1 MPPTP
6 TTPLFVDL
14 DGTVLRSD
22 LLFESVLWLLRHKP
36 WVLLLAPFWLMRGRA
51 RLKFE
56 VANRAQPI
64 IESQPRNPEFDAF
77 LRGEAERGRDL
88 ILISAS
94 DERLTRLVAN
104 HVGHFVDAIGSD
116 ESTNL
121 KGHNKLIRIRHL
133 CGDSAFAYAG
143 DSAADLVIWQHAEQ
157 RITVNASKEI
167 RTQLANHQPVSRE
180 TLHFDIPGSSLRAF
194 WRALRPHQWLKN
206 SLLFLPLLLSHQADD
221 LPLLFAACVGFI
233 SFSLCAS
240 SVYLLNDM
248 LDLESDRQ
256 HVSKHKRPF
265 ASGDLSLRFGF
276 VAAPLLLLAS
286 FAIAASLPASFML
299 VLTAYW
305 ITTLLYSL
313 YIKSYFLLDAVVLA
327 GLFTLRIV
335 AGSAAIGVVTTDW
348 LLAFSLF
355 LFFGLALVKRHAE
368 LMNLQK
374 AGKLASAG
382 RGYNVRHLAL
392 IRRLGSAANLAA
404 IAVFAV
410 YALAPSTTQL
420 YSQPLILLGV
430 CPPMIYLV
438 LRLWR
443 IARAGQLQEDPVR
456 FAMQDLRS
464 QLLLGACALIIW
476 LAI

>member
-1 MPPTP
+1 MPPKP
-6 TTPLFVDL
+6 TIPLFVDL
-14 DGTVLRSD
+14 DGTVLKSD

-36 WVLLLAPFWLMRGRA
+36 WILLLVPFWLMQGRA

-64 IESQPRNPEFDAF
+64 IESQPRNPEFEAF
-77 LRGEAERGRDL
+77 LRCEADRGRDI

-94 DERLTRLVAN
+94 DERLTRLVAA
-104 HVGHFVDAIGSD
+104 HLGHFVDAIGSD
-116 ESTNL
+116 EHTNL
-121 KGHNKLIRIRHL
+121 KGQNKLLRIRHL
-133 CGDSAFAYAG
+133 CGDGAFAYAG
-143 DSAADLVIWQHAEQ
+143 DSAPDLVIWQHAEQ
-157 RITVNASKEI
+157 RITVNASKNI
-167 RTQLANHQPVSRE
+167 RAQLAAQEQLGGE
-180 TLHFDIPGSSLRAF
+180 TLHFDVPKSRIKAF
-194 WRALRPHQWLKN
+194 WRALRPHQWIKN

-221 LPLLFAACVGFI
+221 LSLLFAACVGFV

-256 HVSKHKRPF
+256 HVSKHRRPF
-265 ASGDLSLRFGF
+265 ASGELSLRVGF
-276 VAAPLLLLAS
+276 VTAPLLL
-286 FAIAASLPASFML
+286 FASLVIATALPSVFFFTLA
-299 VLTAYW
+299 AYW
-305 ITTLLYSL
+305 MTTLLYSL
-313 YIKSYFLLDAVVLA
+313 YIKSFFLIDAAVLA
-327 GLFTLRIV
+327 GLFTLRVV
-335 AGSAAIGVVTTDW
+335 AGSAAIGVITTDW

-374 AGKLASAG
+374 AGKLTSAG
-382 RGYNVRHLAL
+382 RGYHVHHLEL
-392 IRRLGSAANLAA
+392 IRRLGLVANLSA
-404 IAVFAV
+404 IGVFAL

-443 IARAGQLQEDPVR
+443 IARAGALQEDPVR
-456 FAMQDLRS
+456 FAMQDRRS
-464 QLLLGACALIIW
+464 QLLLGCCALIIW
-476 LAI
+476 VAI